1 MTSKIKPRKTDIP
14 TAFRDLLCAD
24 PYRAPFTSI
33 QKQLSSCDSGRRRAL
48 AGLSETA
55 LRSPLHRKEQP
66 RIGVVKLLVAL
77 LPESFPA
84 VSSLLRS
91 STPTSMNEV
100 HFSLFRFL
108 EEAQFID
115 RHPSLRQRVL
125 REVVAYHYRAK
136 SDPALAA
143 WMAGDLLGEHWA
155 PRAGWPALM
164 RLARRARHPAGRIAA
179 VHGLRHAIGKA
190 KRNRRSALLRVLND
204 VASQDSSRKVR
215 NSARAAL
222 ASRIVI

>member
-1 MTSKIKPRKTDIP
+1 MINPSKEVISTSFCI
-14 TAFRDLLCAD
+14 LLCAD
-24 PYRAPFTSI
+24 PYRAQFTSI
-33 QKQLSSCDSGRRRAL
+33 QRQLSSCDSGRRRAL

-66 RIGVVKLLVAL
+66 RIGVIKLLVAL

-115 RHPSLRQRVL
+115 RHPS
-125 REVVAYHYRAK
+125 
-136 SDPALAA
+136 
-143 WMAGDLLGEHWA
+143 
-155 PRAGWPALM
+155 
-164 RLARRARHPAGRIAA
+164 
-179 VHGLRHAIGKA
+179 
-190 KRNRRSALLRVLND
+190 
-204 VASQDSSRKVR
+204 
-215 NSARAAL
+215 
-222 ASRIVI
+222 